1 LQKCLEIAQR
11 PCNTPPGEV
20 ASTPRLHRGTSEGNQ
35 CVTPFVIRSGC
46 AEHSPIAHLASTSE
60 RADDTIADGYISD
73 SAPVSIFDENL
84 PAISNLEPDL
94 RAAVQAATTAA
105 GNDGQDIVITSGW
118 RSAAYQQS
126 LLDEATAKYGSY
138 DEARKWVNTPE
149 LSAHVYGDAVDI
161 GPLDAQFWLIEHGSD
176 YGLCQTY
183 TNERW
188 HFELSTEPGG
198 TCPVQ
203 RSDAAG

>member
-1 LQKCLEIAQR
+1 MRHTIRNPLRMRGALAV
-11 PCNTPPGEV
+11 TV
-20 ASTPRLHRGTSEGNQ
+20 LAASVGLGLAACTGA
-35 CVTPFVIRSGC
+35 SGGIDL
-46 AEHSPIAHLASTSE
+46 PNRIAHLASTSE

-73 SAPVSIFDENL
+73 SATVSIFDENL
-84 PAISNLEPDL
+84 PAISNLQPDL
-94 RAAVQAATTAA
+94 RAAVEAATTAA
-105 GNDGQDIVITSGW
+105 GDDGQDIVITSGW

-161 GPLDAQFWLIEHGSD
+161 GPLDAQFWLMEHGSD

-188 HFELSTEPGG
+188 HFEPSTEPGG